1 MEIAAPSSETIL
13 DKLTKKNISSTTE
26 YSSTAHADV
35 YVRNTPMIS
44 RNHFVSAKP
53 G

>member
-1 MEIAAPSSETIL
+1 MEIAAPPLETIP
-13 DKLTKKNISSTTE
+13 DKLTKKNISSTIE

-53 G
+53 A